1 MTSPRSQLCLKA
13 KLFNDMNL
21 EVTFWILFYKI
32 EEVEEDKGRRTRR
45 RQMQHQKTTK

>member
-13 KLFNDMNL
+13 KLFNDLNL

-32 EEVEEDKGRRTRR
+32 EEVEEDKEEADAASEDN
-45 RQMQHQKTTK
+45 KVN